1 MLEKTV
7 APNQQT
13 LKNQANDL
21 CSLDNQIHEG
31 GNVLLLLFLITVLIV
46 PCSYVIEGTWQ
57 NKNDW
62 INHFLT
68 CVCLLAFMYVDS
80 LSVTE
85 KSDII

>member
-46 PCSYVIEGTWQ
+46 PCSYVIEGT
-57 NKNDW
+57 
-62 INHFLT
+62 
-68 CVCLLAFMYVDS
+68 
-80 LSVTE
+80 
-85 KSDII
+85 

>member
-7 APNQQT
+7 APNQQM
-13 LKNQANDL
+13 LKNQASDL
-21 CSLDNQIHEG
+21 CSLGNQIHEG
-31 GNVLLLLFLITVLIV
+31 GNVLLLFLITVLRV
-46 PCSYVIEGTWQ
+46 PYSYVIEGTQQ
-57 NKNDW
+57 NKNEW